1 MKASELLSGI
11 NYNASSLSPDAE
23 ISGIAI
29 DSRKCREGDLFF
41 ARKGYR
47 ENGEDYVPDAIRAGA
62 VGVVAERNFSGV
74 PAVFVDDVREALAL
88 SALNFYRHPDRSLGL
103 IGITGTNGKTTT
115 AWFLRHLLQH
125 SGGCGLLSTVENFD
139 GKNRTAAALTTP
151 EAHEVCEMLSRMI
164 KNNCSRAVMEV
175 SAHAVSL
182 KRIFGFHFQVGV
194 FTNLSQDHLDFYGNM
209 ESYFEAKKKFFEA
222 LLPDACAVI
231 NIDDPAGKR
240 LLEILKCRVI
250 TVSPAG
256 GNADV
261 RVMGTRSRDAG
272 IIVLLHAE
280 GKEKEVFVPFPG
292 LHNAANLASSAGV
305 LLALQMDPFNF
316 LSLLASM
323 RFVPGRMEAVP
334 SGDGVRYL
342 VDFAHTPDGLEKVL
356 SSPDIHETGRVICVF
371 GCGGDR
377 DRGKRPLMMRAVCE
391 HADIVIATA
400 DNPRTESQKQIFRD
414 MAEGETGSCR
424 VLYIEDRKIAVRTA
438 ISEARA
444 GDVVIVAGKGHE
456 TYQLIGSRKI
466 PYSDAAELR
475 IALKEAGRA
484 GQ

>member
-1 MKASELLSGI
+1 MKAAEVLSGLD
-11 NYNASSLSPDAE
+11 YNTSTLSPDVE

-29 DSRKCREGDLFF
+29 DSRKCKRGDLFF

-47 ENGEDYVPDAIRAGA
+47 ENGENYVPDAILAGA
-62 VGVVAERNFSGV
+62 VGVVAERDFSDV
-74 PAVFVDDVREALAL
+74 PVVVVSDAREALAL
-88 SALNFYRHPDRSLGL
+88 SALNFYFHPDRSLDL

-115 AWFLRHLLQH
+115 AWFLQHILQE

-139 GKNRTAAALTTP
+139 GENRIAAVLTTP
-151 EAHEVCEMLSRMI
+151 EAHEICELLSSMK
-164 KNNCSRAVMEV
+164 KNGCHRAVMEV
-175 SAHAVSL
+175 SAHAVTL
-182 KRIFGFHFQVGV
+182 KRIYGFHFQVGV
-194 FTNLSQDHLDFYGNM
+194 FTNLSQDHLDFYGDM
-209 ESYFEAKKKFFEA
+209 EKYFEAKKKFFDA
-222 LLPDACAVI
+222 LAPDACAVI
-231 NIDDPAGKR
+231 NIDDPAGRR
-240 LLEILKCRVI
+240 LLETLRCRVI

-256 GNADV
+256 RNADV
-261 RVMGTRSRDAG
+261 RVMGTRSGDAG
-272 IIVLLHAE
+272 VIVLLRAE
-280 GKEKEVFVPFPG
+280 GKEKEVLVPLPG

-305 LLALQMDPFNF
+305 LLALRMDPFSS

-323 RFVPGRMEAVP
+323 RPVPGRMEAIP
-334 SGDGVRYL
+334 SSDGVRYL

-391 HADIVIATA
+391 HADVVIATA
-400 DNPRTESQKQIFRD
+400 DNPRTENQKRIFRD
-414 MAEGETGSCR
+414 MAGGETGNCH
-424 VLYIEDRKIAVRTA
+424 VLYIEDRKTAIRAA
-438 ISEARA
+438 ISEAKA

-456 TYQLIGSRKI
+456 TYQLLGNRKI

-475 IALKEAGRA
+475 LALKEAGHA